1 MVIWVWGGVRLVTLA
16 EEVEGVEWTMAA
28 VVESAVSI
36 AVPPPPPPV
45 GSPMMAIMSSDNRCS
60 PKGQDIEGIFLNTSL
75 DQGRASKLREL
86 EFFP

>member
-16 EEVEGVEWTMAA
+16 EVEGVEWTMAA

-36 AVPPPPPPV
+36 AVPPPPV

-60 PKGQDIEGIFLNTSL
+60 PK
-75 DQGRASKLREL
+75 
-86 EFFP
+86 